1 MSSGSRVGSRVGSS
15 VGSSRVLTVVL
26 LTVLVGAL
34 CGVGVACVVVL
45 LEPSSEPS
53 GPAAV
58 RTPAAVRPPAPDR
71 PGGEAPAADTPREV
85 LRAWD
90 AARERAWTSGDPS
103 ALRRLYTARSVAGR
117 RDVAMLEA
125 WSARGLRL
133 TALSTQVLRLQVVV
147 ERERRLVL
155 VLTDRVARAEADGV
169 PLPADRSSTRRLV
182 LLRADGAEAPWR
194 VAAVSP
200 APPARS

>member
-1 MSSGSRVGSRVGSS
+1 MSSGSRVRSHV
-15 VGSSRVLTVVL
+15 VTVVL

-45 LEPSSEPS
+45 LEPSSDPS

-58 RTPAAVRPPAPDR
+58 RSPAPDR
-71 PGGEAPAADTPREV
+71 PGGEAPAADAPREV
-85 LRAWD
+85 LRDWD
-90 AARERAWTSGDPS
+90 AARERAWTSGDTV
-103 ALRRLYTARSVAGR
+103 ALRRLYTPGSVAGR

-182 LLRADGAEAPWR
+182 LLRAAGADAPWR
-194 VAAVSP
+194 VASVSP

>member
-1 MSSGSRVGSRVGSS
+1 MSSVSG
-15 VGSSRVLTVVL
+15 VGSSRMVTVVL

-34 CGVGVACVVVL
+34 CGVGVACVLVL
-45 LEPSSEPS
+45 IEPSSGSS
-53 GPAAV
+53 GPSSSSTDA
-58 RTPAAVRPPAPDR
+58 PAVRPPTPDR
-71 PGGEAPAADTPREV
+71 PGAGTPVVDGPREV

-90 AARERAWTSGDPS
+90 AARERAWTEGDPA
-103 ALRRLYTARSVAGR
+103 ALRRLYTPGSVAGR
-117 RDVAMLEA
+117 RDVAMLQA

-147 ERERRLVL
+147 ERDRRLVL

-169 PLPADRSSTRRLV
+169 PLPDDQSSTRRLV
-182 LLRADGAEAPWR
+182 LVRAAAADAPWQ

-200 APPARS
+200 APPRRS